1 MEHVSNYQLCS
12 KSVLCDAVIDPHLA
26 PTIPNG
32 SDVRL
37 KFKWISAD
45 RTSAATC
52 LFLVFNPPYQG
63 MDQRRLCE
71 WAAVFSTNQDQTG
84 ATLRTVTSSKHPAL
98 RSQRSSITYGGPHEN
113 SSTDNPLASILEP
126 SSPFDALGTCSIKR
140 RCILARSR

>member
-1 MEHVSNYQLCS
+1 LEHVSNYQLCS

-52 LFLVFNPPYQG
+52 LLLVFNPPYQG

-71 WAAVFSTNQDQTG
+71 CAAVFPPTKFKRVQ
-84 ATLRTVTSSKHPAL
+84 LC
-98 RSQRSSITYGGPHEN
+98 
-113 SSTDNPLASILEP
+113 EP
-126 SSPFDALGTCSIKR
+126 SPQANIRPYAR
-140 RCILARSR
+140 REAPSQMGDPTKTHPRTTLWPVSSNHHRRSMPSEPVA